1 MSVTKMILGHW
12 WNDKLLCLGA
22 AVFQLERASESPGG
36 LATRQ
41 AAGPAPRVSDWG
53 GGGLGGVRGMPMP
66 LLWGPLLEWSMGVLC
81 LKMTTALP
89 AS

>member
-41 AAGPAPRVSDWG
+41 AAGPAPRVSDG
-53 GGGLGGVRGMPMP
+53 GGAVWVGSGGCRCPCSGDPSWSGQ
-66 LLWGPLLEWSMGVLC
+66 WGYY
-81 LKMTTALP
+81 A
-89 AS
+89 